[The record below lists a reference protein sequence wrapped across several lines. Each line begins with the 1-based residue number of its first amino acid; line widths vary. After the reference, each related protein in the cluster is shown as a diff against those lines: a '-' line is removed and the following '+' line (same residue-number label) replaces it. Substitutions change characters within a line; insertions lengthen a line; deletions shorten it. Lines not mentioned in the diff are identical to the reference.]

1 MKLSRKPRQP
11 TALQLA
17 QDTGNPALIDAVE
30 ASSKLL
36 HRKAL
41 MAAMASAVPVPGLDM
56 AVDAALLSRLL
67 PRINAEFGLTPEQLD
82 RILTDLE
89 RL

>member
-41 MAAMASAVPVPGLDM
+41 MAAMASAVPVPGFSAWPPKTCSALRSP
-56 AVDAALLSRLL
+56 AVT
-67 PRINAEFGLTPEQLD
+67 G
-82 RILTDLE
+82 
-89 RL
+89 